1 MKRTTITYTRQT
13 AETPWYWQVVAFN
26 TLDPARTFIND
37 NPDDIET
44 YAYAVGNENIV
55 TFTFKTEAIQAE
67 FQALIDAEIKTDYLQ
82 YCEDNN
88 ITINVVT
95 EDI

>member
-1 MKRTTITYTRQT
+1 M
-13 AETPWYWQVVAFN
+13 
-26 TLDPARTFIND
+26 RTFIND

-44 YAYAVGNENIV
+44 YAYAIGNENIV
-55 TFTFKTEAIQAE
+55 TFTIKNEEIQTEFE
-67 FQALIDAEIKTDYLQ
+67 TLINTEIKSDYLQ